1 MLDLRPTPAHVT
13 AVSAA
18 KLPRLVL
25 VALLV
30 CFIFAGLYDRGIWSV
45 REGAAIG
52 EIVEMA
58 RGDYVSWL
66 FPMASGLVVTDHG
79 PLSLWVGAF
88 LVRIFSWMTPVTAA
102 RLSAAL
108 WFAVTTASIWYG
120 TWYLARRTEAQPA
133 AQVFAGSA
141 TYRDYGRLV
150 ADAATLFF
158 CGDVRARAPHS

>member
-58 RGDYVSWL
+58 RGTMFRGFSRWL
-66 FPMASGLVVTDHG
+66 PGS
-79 PLSLWVGAF
+79 SLPITGRSLCGW
-88 LVRIFSWMTPVTAA
+88 
-102 RLSAAL
+102 AL
-108 WFAVTTASIWYG
+108 F
-120 TWYLARRTEAQPA
+120 
-133 AQVFAGSA
+133 
-141 TYRDYGRLV
+141 
-150 ADAATLFF
+150 
-158 CGDVRARAPHS
+158 